1 MSITNDHRGDRRPIK
16 SDAMSTI
23 HMHVMWNRLLSVVE
37 EQAQTLVRTAFSTS
51 VREAGDLA
59 AGVFDDK
66 GRMLAQAVTG
76 TPGHIN
82 AMAEG
87 VVHFINKYPVTEMEP
102 GDVFI
107 TNDPWLTSGH
117 YHDITVVT
125 PTFLDGRVVALF
137 ANTCHV
143 VDIGGRGF
151 GPDARQVFEEG
162 INIPILPLYR
172 RGEANETLL
181 EMVRTNVREPQ
192 QVIGDI
198 FSFAASN
205 DTGSKRLLS
214 MMREFKLERLDELA
228 EFIIETSRA
237 ATVDRIRSLR
247 NGTFHNTLY
256 MDGYEQPVTLQ
267 AALTV
272 SDDHIH
278 VDYTGTSP
286 AQPAGINVVLN
297 YTKAYTCFGVK
308 CAVAPDI
315 PNNYGSLIPI
325 TFSAPEGCIL
335 NAPRP
340 YAVAARHIIG
350 HLLPDT
356 ILGCMHQVL
365 DGGVQAEGSASLWN
379 VQLRGGPSVS
389 ANSGYQGELPEF
401 EMLQFNSGGTG
412 ARPNKDGLSSTAFPS
427 GVRGMPV
434 EANEAIAPIIFWRKE
449 FRENSGGAGKWRGG
463 LGQVIEMGG
472 ANGMPFDV
480 LAMFERVNNAPKGRD
495 GGASGAAGL
504 VSLTSGTVL
513 KPKGQQSIPPGDKLR
528 LEMAGG
534 GGFGDPFERDVRK
547 VAADV
552 RNGLVS
558 AAVAKTQYGVVVDA
572 RGQVDVAATGDA
584 RANRP
589 AVPATGD

>member
-1 MSITNDHRGDRRPIK
+1 MSAPSALGQ
-16 SDAMSTI
+16 I
-23 HMHVMWNRLLSVVE
+23 HLHVMWNRLLSVVE

-59 AGVFDDK
+59 AAVFDRQ

-82 AMAEG
+82 SMAEG
-87 VVHFINKYPVTEMEP
+87 VIHFINKFPVDSMKP

-117 YHDITVVT
+117 LHDITVVT
-125 PTFLDGRVVALF
+125 PTFLNNRVVALF

-151 GPDARQVFEEG
+151 GPDARQVYEEG
-162 INIPILPLYR
+162 INIPIIHLFKQ
-172 RGEANETLL
+172 GEANETLI
-181 EMVRTNVREPQ
+181 EMIRTNVREST
-192 QVIGDI
+192 QVIGDV

-214 MMREFKLERLDELA
+214 MMKEFSLDSLDELA
-228 EFIIETSRA
+228 EFIIDSSRR
-237 ATVDRIRSLR
+237 ATIERIKGLKEGSFENVL
-247 NGTFHNTLY
+247 T
-256 MDGYEQPVTLQ
+256 MDGYDEPVRLQ
-267 AALTV
+267 ARMTV
-272 SDDHIH
+272 NDGNIH
-278 VDYTGTSP
+278 VDYEGTSP
-286 AQPAGINVVLN
+286 AATHGINVVLN

-315 PNNYGSLIPI
+315 PNNYGSLEPI

-335 NAPRP
+335 NAPHP

-365 DGGVQAEGSASLWN
+365 EGGVQAEGSASLWN

-389 ANSGYQGELPEF
+389 ARSGYEGPIPEF
-401 EMLQFNSGGTG
+401 ELLQFNSGGTG
-412 ARPNKDGLSSTAFPS
+412 ARPNKDGLSATAFPS
-427 GVRGMPV
+427 GVRGMPI
-434 EANEAIAPIIFWRKE
+434 EANEAIGPIIFWRKE
-449 FRENSGGAGKWRGG
+449 FRADSGGAGEHRGG

-472 ANGMPFDV
+472 ADGIPFDV
-480 LAMFERVNNAPKGRD
+480 LAMFERVDNAPKGRD
-495 GGASGAAGL
+495 GGTNGANGRVSLSSGATL
-504 VSLTSGTVL
+504 R
-513 KPKGQQSIPPGDKLR
+513 PKGQQSIPPYDRLK

-534 GGFGDPFERDVRK
+534 GGFGDPKSRDAKK
-547 VAADV
+547 VVDDV
-552 RNGLVS
+552 KNGFVS
-558 AAVAKTQYGVVVDA
+558 KAQAEALYGVAVNESNELDE
-572 RGQVDVAATGDA
+572 GKTAAL
-584 RANRP
+584 RA
-589 AVPATGD
+589 T

>member
-1 MSITNDHRGDRRPIK
+1 MNRNATLSR
-16 SDAMSTI
+16 I
-23 HMHVMWNRLLSVVE
+23 HQHVMWNRLISVVE

-59 AGVFDDK
+59 AAVFDRQ

-82 AMAEG
+82 SMAEG
-87 VVHFINKYPVTEMEP
+87 VVHFITKHPVDTMEP

-107 TNDPWLTSGH
+107 TNDPWKTSGH
-117 YHDITVVT
+117 LHDITVVT
-125 PTFLDGRVVALF
+125 PTFYRDQLVGLF

-151 GPDARQVFEEG
+151 SPDARQVFEEG
-162 INIPILPLYR
+162 VNIPILHLFR

-181 EMVRTNVREPQ
+181 DIVRTNVREPQ

-198 FSFAASN
+198 FSFAAAN
-205 DTGSKRLLS
+205 DTGSKRLMS
-214 MMREFKLERLDELA
+214 MMDEFGIDQLDDLA
-228 EFIIETSRA
+228 AFIIEHSRI
-237 ATVDRIRSLR
+237 ATIERIRAIKT
-247 NGTFHNTLY
+247 GTYHNELT
-256 MDGYEQPVTLQ
+256 MDGYDQPVTLR

-272 SDDHIH
+272 SEDNIH

-286 AQPAGINVVLN
+286 ASSHGINVVLN

-315 PNNYGSLIPI
+315 PNNYGSLLPI

-356 ILGCMHQVL
+356 VLGCLHQVL
-365 DGGVQAEGSASLWN
+365 PGGVQAEGSASLWN
-379 VQLRGGPSVS
+379 IQLRGGPSVS
-389 ANSGYQGELPEF
+389 PNSGYKGELPEF
-401 EMLQFNSGGTG
+401 EMLHFNSGGSG
-412 ARPNKDGLSSTAFPS
+412 ARPHKNGMSATAFPS

-434 EANEAIAPIIFWRKE
+434 EATEAITPVIFWRKE
-449 FRENSGGAGKWRGG
+449 FRDDSGGAGNYRGG
-463 LGQVIEMGG
+463 LGQVIEIGG
-472 ANGMPFDV
+472 IDGMPFDV
-480 LAMFERVNNAPKGRD
+480 LAMFERVNNAPRGRD
-495 GGASGAAGL
+495 GGSDGAAGRVML
-504 VSLTSGTVL
+504 GSGDTL
-513 KPKGQQSIPPGDKLR
+513 RAKGQQAIPPHDRLR

-534 GGFGDPFERDVRK
+534 GGFGHPFERDADR
-547 VAADV
+547 VAEDV
-552 RNGLVS
+552 RNGMVTVAS
-558 AAVAKTQYGVVVDA
+558 AREQYGVVLLDDGRVDEVA
-572 RGQVDVAATGDA
+572 TAALRGEKAS
-584 RANRP
+584 R
-589 AVPATGD
+589 

>member
-1 MSITNDHRGDRRPIK
+1 MSSTGTAK
-16 SDAMSTI
+16 LDALSTI

-59 AGVFDDK
+59 AGVFDSQ

-125 PTFLDGRVVALF
+125 PTFYNGKVIALF

-151 GPDARQVFEEG
+151 GPDARQVYEEG

-172 RGEANETLL
+172 RGEVNESLM
-181 EMVRTNVREPQ
+181 EIVRTNVREPQ
-192 QVIGDI
+192 QVVGDI

-205 DTGSKRLLS
+205 DTGSKRLIS
-214 MMREFKLERLDELA
+214 MMQEFKLDDLEELA
-228 EFIIETSRA
+228 AFIIETSRA
-237 ATVDRIRSLR
+237 ATVDRIKALTK
-247 NGTFHNTLY
+247 GTFHNTLY
-256 MDGYEQPVTLQ
+256 MDGYGQPVTLQ

-272 SDDHIH
+272 NEDNIH

-286 AQPAGINVVLN
+286 AQAVGINVVLN

-308 CAVAPDI
+308 CAVAPEI
-315 PNNYGSLIPI
+315 PNNFGSLIPI

-340 YAVAARHIIG
+340 FAVSARHIIG

-365 DGGVQAEGSASLWN
+365 EGGVQAEGSASLWN

-389 ANSGYQGELPEF
+389 SDSGYTGDLPEF

-412 ARPNKDGLSSTAFPS
+412 ARPNKDGLSATAFPS

-434 EANEAIAPIIFWRKE
+434 EANEAIAPVVFWRKE
-449 FRENSGGAGKWRGG
+449 FREDSGGAGQWRGG
-463 LGQVIEMGG
+463 LGQIIEIGG
-472 ANGMPFDV
+472 ADGIPFDV
-480 LAMFERVNNAPKGRD
+480 LAMFERVDNAPKGRNSGGD
-495 GGASGAAGL
+495 GRSGQVSL
-504 VSLTSGTVL
+504 VSGTRL
-513 KPKGQQSIPPGDKLR
+513 QPKGQQSIPPGDSLR

-534 GGFGDPFERDVRK
+534 GGFGNPKQRSPER
-547 VAADV
+547 VARDV
-552 RNGLVS
+552 RNGIVS
-558 AAVAKTQYGVVVDA
+558 AVAARELYAVALDA
-572 RGQVDVAATGDA
+572 AGQVDFQQTEQL
-584 RANRP
+584 RA
-589 AVPATGD
+589 G